1 MKLQGTIIREDDAD
15 SDCEGADEVVLF
27 ASQLSSLT
35 IDEVET
41 PPQKGGAQTIE
52 ELRESAAEAERLVAT
67 LERQQGELVFDRM
80 ANRHD
85 QQQAVNSLAAWSGP
99 AGKRLHE
106 GVTCEARGLKR
117 QRIGPPASMGDLN
130 AGHGRAQTLSQ
141 RGAQNAQAL
150 ATARARVDTLRASI
164 AQMTGEQDGGQA
176 DDEYTQE
183 MIDGMSREE
192 FNRRRHW
199 HAMYGKVEGEEA
211 EEEPNVVATGYVPF
225 NGAEDRLVHLENAT
239 PGTFPAHPLMGDT
252 EFPQIAELA
261 AAGNALPVA
270 TEEQNPMHTEP
281 VPDDPRRAHAWRR
294 FQITHRDEV
303 VNHDTYH
310 AFHQNQHDTLE
321 RLGWN
326 RVRAMRARR
335 DNMQLTGQQL
345 ALIAGVDRRPT
356 LEGPIH
362 DPSWRRRRLCDTDD
376 ADAGQAGSGLAH
388 HVGASAEQQVLAGTG
403 QIPPAPGYHR
413 MPTGEIMADGQLGGW
428 MPAFAKNDPGRAGDN
443 PAPYWYMGAGNPM
456 DGQVPSNKA
465 DEIAM
470 DHDYEYGAATSFADV
485 RRADD
490 KFVERMRH
498 QPGIWPA
505 VAAFAIHTKGS
516 LEAGLE
522 LTMGDRIYP
531 NAAMLA
537 ENAKMASLPHPTVDN
552 LRAASMATPETRA
565 PLRYV
570 GPLTATVVWGQGLSQ
585 LRRLEQLIGPTGD
598 VSTAQI
604 AAQIRR
610 GDGFYGGTRREIS
623 AAIAAHTSFRGQEQ
637 LYLVSS
643 QLDEQWGYI
652 SLLSV
657 SRKLARRF
665 LKVCYTRHE
674 RGLSYGSALELVAR
688 AKPERPVDN
697 AIDLLAHFLSQ
708 A

>member
-1 MKLQGTIIREDDAD
+1 
-15 SDCEGADEVVLF
+15 
-27 ASQLSSLT
+27 
-35 IDEVET
+35 
-41 PPQKGGAQTIE
+41 
-52 ELRESAAEAERLVAT
+52 
-67 LERQQGELVFDRM
+67 
-80 ANRHD
+80 
-85 QQQAVNSLAAWSGP
+85 
-99 AGKRLHE
+99 
-106 GVTCEARGLKR
+106 
-117 QRIGPPASMGDLN
+117 
-130 AGHGRAQTLSQ
+130 
-141 RGAQNAQAL
+141 
-150 ATARARVDTLRASI
+150 
-164 AQMTGEQDGGQA
+164 
-176 DDEYTQE
+176 
-183 MIDGMSREE
+183 
-192 FNRRRHW
+192 
-199 HAMYGKVEGEEA
+199 
-211 EEEPNVVATGYVPF
+211 
-225 NGAEDRLVHLENAT
+225 
-239 PGTFPAHPLMGDT
+239 
-252 EFPQIAELA
+252 
-261 AAGNALPVA
+261 
-270 TEEQNPMHTEP
+270 
-281 VPDDPRRAHAWRR
+281 
-294 FQITHRDEV
+294 
-303 VNHDTYH
+303 
-310 AFHQNQHDTLE
+310 
-321 RLGWN
+321 
-326 RVRAMRARR
+326 MRARR

-345 ALIAGVDRRPT
+345 ALIAGADRRPT

-403 QIPPAPGYHR
+403 QVPPAPGYHR
-413 MPTGEIMADGQLGGW
+413 MPTGEIMADGQSGGW
-428 MPAFAKNDPGRAGDN
+428 MPAFAKNDPDRAGDN

-470 DHDYEYGAATSFADV
+470 DHDYAYGSATSFADV

-505 VAAFAIHTKGS
+505 VAAFAIHAKGN

-522 LTMGDRIYP
+522 RTTGDRIYP

-537 ENAKMASLPHPTVDN
+537 ENAKMASLPHPTADN
-552 LRAASMATPETRA
+552 LRAASKAALNHPTGKTPDTRA

-585 LRRLEQLIGPTGD
+585 LRRLQQLIGPTGD

-623 AAIAAHTSFRGQEQ
+623 AAMAAHTSFRGQQQ

-643 QLDEQWGYI
+643 QLDEQWGYL

-665 LKVCYTRHE
+665 LEVCYTRHA
-674 RGLSYGSALELVAR
+674 RGLSYGAALELVAR

-697 AIDLLAHFLSQ
+697 AIDLLAYFLSQ

>member
-1 MKLQGTIIREDDAD
+1 MTDADLPIVTLKKDSKLYRRGFKQPVKKATGWQWFANEKGYGSADTYGPIISTWVLGKSLRLLDISTSDTRKLIAGLLDIPVHTIDCDEQYSGGAGNRQVHDRFKPLLIRLKLQGTIIREDDAD

-35 IDEVET
+35 INEVET
-41 PPQKGGAQTIE
+41 PPQKG
-52 ELRESAAEAERLVAT
+52 
-67 LERQQGELVFDRM
+67 
-80 ANRHD
+80 
-85 QQQAVNSLAAWSGP
+85 
-99 AGKRLHE
+99 
-106 GVTCEARGLKR
+106 
-117 QRIGPPASMGDLN
+117 
-130 AGHGRAQTLSQ
+130 
-141 RGAQNAQAL
+141 
-150 ATARARVDTLRASI
+150 
-164 AQMTGEQDGGQA
+164 GEQDGGQA

-192 FNRRRHW
+192 FDRRRSA
-199 HAMYGKVEGEEA
+199 HALYGKVEDEEA
-211 EEEPNVVATGYVPF
+211 EEEPNVVATGYTPF

-239 PGTFPAHPLMGDT
+239 PGTFPVHPLMGDT
-252 EFPQIAELA
+252 AFPQIAELVE
-261 AAGNALPVA
+261 AGNALPVA
-270 TEEQNPMHTEP
+270 TEEQNPMFAEP
-281 VPDDPRRAHAWRR
+281 APDDPRRAHARRR
-294 FQITHRDEV
+294 FQITHREHV
-303 VNHDTYH
+303 VDHGAYH
-310 AFHQNQHDTLE
+310 AFHQNQHDALE

-326 RVRAMRARR
+326 RVRAERTIR
-335 DNMQLTGQQL
+335 DNRRATV
-345 ALIAGVDRRPT
+345 IANAVRPT
-356 LEGPIH
+356 YEGPMTR
-362 DPSWRRRRLCDTDD
+362 PRRCDT
-376 ADAGQAGSGLAH
+376 ARQAGSGLAH

-413 MPTGEIMADGQLGGW
+413 MPTGEIMADGQSGGW
-428 MPAFAKNDPGRAGDN
+428 MPAFAKNDPDRAGDN

-470 DHDYEYGAATSFADV
+470 DHDYEYGSATSFADV

-505 VAAFAIHTKGS
+505 VAAFAIHAKGN

-522 LTMGDRIYP
+522 RTMGDRIYP

-537 ENAKMASLPHPTVDN
+537 ENAKMASLPHPTADN
-552 LRAASMATPETRA
+552 LRAASKAALNHRTGKTPETRA

-585 LRRLEQLIGPTGD
+585 LRRLQQLIGPTGD

-623 AAIAAHTSFRGQEQ
+623 AAMAAHTSFRGQQQ

-643 QLDEQWGYI
+643 QLDEQWGYL

-657 SRKLARRF
+657 SRRLARQF
-665 LKVCYTRHE
+665 LKVCYTRHA
-674 RGLSYGSALELVAR
+674 RGLSYGAALELVAR

-697 AIDLLAHFLSQ
+697 AIDLLAYFLSQ

>member
-1 MKLQGTIIREDDAD
+1 MTDADLPIVTLKKDSKLYRRGFKQPVKKATGWQWFANEKGYGSADTYGPIISTWVLGKSLRLLDISTSDARKLIAGLLDIPVHTIDCDEQYSGGAGNRQVHDRFKPLLIRLKLQGTIIREDDAD

-27 ASQLSSLT
+27 ASQLASLT
-35 IDEVET
+35 IDKVET
-41 PPQKGGAQTIE
+41 PPQKG
-52 ELRESAAEAERLVAT
+52 
-67 LERQQGELVFDRM
+67 
-80 ANRHD
+80 
-85 QQQAVNSLAAWSGP
+85 
-99 AGKRLHE
+99 
-106 GVTCEARGLKR
+106 
-117 QRIGPPASMGDLN
+117 
-130 AGHGRAQTLSQ
+130 
-141 RGAQNAQAL
+141 
-150 ATARARVDTLRASI
+150 
-164 AQMTGEQDGGQA
+164 GEQDGGQA

-192 FNRRRHW
+192 FERRRSA
-199 HAMYGKVEGEEA
+199 HALYGKVEDEEA
-211 EEEPNVVATGYVPF
+211 EEEPNVVATGYTPF
-225 NGAEDRLVHLENAT
+225 NGAEDRLVHLENVT
-239 PGTFPAHPLMGDT
+239 PGTFPAHALMGDT
-252 EFPQIAELA
+252 EFPQIAELVE
-261 AAGNALPVA
+261 AGNALPVLN
-270 TEEQNPMHTEP
+270 EEQNPMFAEP
-281 VPDDPRRAHAWRR
+281 APDDPQAAHARRR
-294 FQITHRDEV
+294 FQISHRDEV
-303 VNHDTYH
+303 VDHDTYH
-310 AFHQNQHDTLE
+310 AFHQRQHDTLE

-326 RVRAMRARR
+326 RVQAMRARR
-335 DNMQLTGQQL
+335 DNIQLTGQQL

-356 LEGPIH
+356 YEGPLTR
-362 DPSWRRRRLCDTDD
+362 PRRCDT
-376 ADAGQAGSGLAH
+376 ARQAGSGLAH

-413 MPTGEIMADGQLGGW
+413 MPTGEIMADGQSGGW
-428 MPAFAKNDPGRAGDN
+428 MPAFAKNDPDRAGDN

-456 DGQVPSNKA
+456 GGHVPSNKA

-470 DHDYEYGAATSFADV
+470 DHDYEYGSATSFADV

-505 VAAFAIHTKGS
+505 VAAFAIQTKAS

-522 LTMGDRIYP
+522 LTTGDRIYP

-537 ENAKMASLPHPTVDN
+537 ENAKMASLPHPTADN
-552 LRAASMATPETRA
+552 LRAASKAALNHPTGETPETRA

-585 LRRLEQLIGPTGD
+585 LRRLQQLIGPTGD

-623 AAIAAHTSFRGQEQ
+623 AAMAAHTSFRGQQQ

-643 QLDEQWGYI
+643 QLDEQWGYL

-657 SRKLARRF
+657 SRKLARQF
-665 LKVCYTRHE
+665 LKVCYTRHA
-674 RGLSYGSALELVAR
+674 RGLSYGAALELVAR

-697 AIDLLAHFLSQ
+697 AIDLLAYFLSQ